1 MSVELNQS
9 VAEVHLNEVID
20 GGDDALIETI
30 WHELDRQVPH
40 ERVRHVVAEIAREF
54 QDAKVKTFVP
64 MLVHR
69 RALEWLRQESIE
81 STIR

>member
-9 VAEVHLNEVID
+9 GTEVHLNEAID
-20 GGDDALIETI
+20 GVDDALIETI
-30 WHELDRQVPH
+30 WHELERQVPY
-40 ERVRHVVAEIAREF
+40 EQVCRVVTEIAREF

-69 RALEWLRQESIE
+69 RTLERLRQEPIE